1 MKYTVFILSIFLLAS
16 CVQKEDPEM
25 ILHTQ
30 SLEQEI
36 AALKVENT
44 NLKAENDLCKTWGG
58 TGTIQTG
65 STETTESQV
74 VEWSFSSCM
83 QEAHRIYNAQS
94 SDYCKKVGF
103 TSTDIAANN
112 CHLDKKI
119 VERLQNTKSQA
130 EWECYNL
137 YQ

>member
-44 NLKAENDLCKTWGG
+44 NLKAENDLCKT
-58 TGTIQTG
+58 
-65 STETTESQV
+65 
-74 VEWSFSSCM
+74 
-83 QEAHRIYNAQS
+83 
-94 SDYCKKVGF
+94 
-103 TSTDIAANN
+103 
-112 CHLDKKI
+112 
-119 VERLQNTKSQA
+119 
-130 EWECYNL
+130 
-137 YQ
+137 